1 MSNNSPHLEDL
12 IHPKILAYLYRKK
25 IIELYP
31 PQLQAIE
38 AGITGKNLV
47 ISIPTASGKTLIA
60 EILAL
65 QKLLLE
71 SKSNKT
77 KASKNRGKILYL
89 CPLKALATEKYEEFK
104 ADWKSLGFRVG
115 ISTSDI
121 DQVDYKVFNNDLI
134 ILTNEKADALLRLD
148 PKRIAA
154 ISVIICDEI
163 HLINDDHRG
172 ITLEFL
178 LTRMKTA
185 NPTAQIV
192 GLSATIQNAE
202 ELASWLDAQLITSE
216 WRPVAL
222 KEGFYLKDEI
232 HFQDG
237 SVKRIPKIPKHSE
250 VTTLAAD
257 MIKEGGQVLV
267 FTNSRKNT
275 IKLAEELH
283 IPIRMI
289 AENEEKLE
297 FDHVQEEM
305 AKIDSLET
313 ETAKKMHKYLKG
325 GVAFHHAGLPRKLLS
340 FIVKQFNQRK
350 IKVIC
355 CTPTLAAGVNTPARR
370 VIIKTLYRYNAEKGN
385 VLIPVIEY
393 KQMAGRAGRP
403 RFDPYGEV
411 IILGSNPEKLVN
423 DAVGYING
431 EPEKIYSKVGN
442 EDKLQSHI
450 LSLIV
455 SKFADSTEKILEFL
469 KNTFYYHQL
478 HTGTLADIEEDRNR
492 KKIQYSKKFSSKPKN
507 RTQLRPNSG
516 RGNDP
521 LDLATSTESL
531 FTTANEYWERES
543 RIQSTKVNKSG
554 TQNDGEIDRSLQTTI
569 QQILTYFQDNEL
581 IDKKEADH
589 SIELEKFEATPFG
602 KICSQSYI
610 PPQDGI
616 IMKEDLLYAKVLE
629 DYGEIELTNTS
640 WLYLLSKLSAFRKFY
655 LRKQDYNPIFTFI
668 EHHSENFIMEEV
680 WEKTDPHFLEFAQEL
695 KLTMIMQDWIS
706 EIHEKNITERYN
718 VGIGDI
724 HNTIDNA
731 QWLIRTMQQIARLD
745 TELHF
750 NSDLQKLNYRI
761 IHGIK
766 ESLIPLVK
774 LKGIGRVRARKLFQ
788 AGFKTPE
795 NIIAAKIED
804 IAKVPLI
811 GVTLASNIQEQI
823 LDKPNRKKTGL
834 KRSRKQ
840 EKSNIDP
847 KMPELPSIQKG
858 EKRKMQEITPPVNKQ
873 IIEKKVAKP
882 KKNTLDRFF

>member
-1 MSNNSPHLEDL
+1 MSSNSPHLEDL
-12 IHPKILAYLYRKK
+12 VHPNILSYLFRKK

-31 PQLQAIE
+31 PQLEAID
-38 AGITGKNLV
+38 AGITGRNLV
-47 ISIPTASGKTLIA
+47 VSIPTASGKTLIA

-65 QKLLLE
+65 QKLLLD
-71 SKSNKT
+71 SNGDKG
-77 KASKNRGKILYL
+77 KASKKRGKVLYL

-104 ADWKSLGFRVG
+104 ADWDSLGFRVG

-121 DQVDYKVFNNDLI
+121 DQIDYKVFNNDLI

-154 ISVIICDEI
+154 ISMVICDEI

-178 LTRMKTA
+178 LTRIKTA
-185 NPTAQIV
+185 NPSAQIV

-202 ELASWLDAQLITSE
+202 ELASWLQAQLITSE

-222 KEGFYLKDEI
+222 KEGFYLRDEI

-237 SVKRIPKIPKHSE
+237 AVRTIPKIPGHSE
-250 VTTLAAD
+250 VTTLAID

-275 IKLAEELH
+275 IKLADELH

-289 AENEEKLE
+289 TDNKEKEE
-297 FDHVQEEM
+297 FDQIQEEI

-313 ETAKKMHKYLKG
+313 ETAKKLHKYLKG
-325 GVAFHHAGLPRKLLS
+325 GVAFHHAGLPRKILS

-431 EPEKIYSKVGN
+431 DPEKIFSKVGDEN
-442 EDKLQSHI
+442 KLQSHI

-455 SKFADSTEKILEFL
+455 SKFADSMEQILKFL

-478 HTGTLADIEEDRNR
+478 QTGTLSDVEEALNNKNKRYTKR
-492 KKIQYSKKFSSKPKN
+492 KSSLQKT
-507 RTQLRPNSG
+507 RTQLRPTSG

-521 LDLATSTESL
+521 LGLAADPGSF
-531 FTTANEYWERES
+531 FTTASDYWEKENLL
-543 RIQSTKVNKSG
+543 QSTKPKKTELSDNI
-554 TQNDGEIDRSLQTTI
+554 EIKIERSLQTKI
-569 QQILTYFQDNEL
+569 QQIINYFQENEL
-581 IDKKEADH
+581 ITQIEAPH
-589 SIELEKFEATPFG
+589 PIAVEVFEATPFG

-616 IMKEDLLYAKVLE
+616 IIKEDLLYAKVLE

-668 EHHSENFIMEEV
+668 EHHSDNFIMEEV
-680 WEKTDPHFLEFAQEL
+680 WEKTDPQFLEFAQEL

-706 EIHEKNITERYN
+706 EVHEKNITERYN
-718 VGIGDI
+718 IGVGDI

-731 QWLIRTMQQIARLD
+731 QWLLRTMQQIARLD
-745 TELHF
+745 KELHF
-750 NSDLQKLNYRI
+750 SSDLQKLNYRI
-761 IHGIK
+761 THGIK

-788 AGFKTPE
+788 AGFKTT
-795 NIIAAKIED
+795 NDILNSNIED

-811 GVTLASNIQEQI
+811 GMTIARNIQNQLLNRPVKKKIDRKHPDKSEKLL
-823 LDKPNRKKTGL
+823 LDKTTLEFQSQDANDKEEKHIPPKDINQDTKERKL
-834 KRSRKQ
+834 
-840 EKSNIDP
+840 
-847 KMPELPSIQKG
+847 
-858 EKRKMQEITPPVNKQ
+858 
-873 IIEKKVAKP
+873 
-882 KKNTLDRFF
+882 KKNSLDRFF